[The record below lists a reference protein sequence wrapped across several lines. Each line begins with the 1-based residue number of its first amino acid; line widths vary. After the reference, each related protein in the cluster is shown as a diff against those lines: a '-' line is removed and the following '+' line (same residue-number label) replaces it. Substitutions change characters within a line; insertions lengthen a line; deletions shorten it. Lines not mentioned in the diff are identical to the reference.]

1 MKNTKTAKILV
12 AVLSAALILGAAF
25 AFSASAS
32 EAPEIVSK
40 NVSYEGALHLY
51 YAIPTTDT
59 VKADNTVVN
68 VYATNPDTDA
78 GAQLIGSY
86 SGKLEHIDVL
96 DGDYIVVRTQGI
108 PAKDIAKYVYAQ
120 PVSGDVAGKVYRY
133 SVAEYLYERLYV
145 SENSSDLQKKLYNT
159 TLQYGIDAQAVLDA
173 DATPIASYNYV
184 YAYDAT
190 LDAEGNNSGLYL
202 DGESVSLTYTGEET
216 LTGWNLKTLG
226 ENGAF
231 ADGVL
236 EGNVLNVDA
245 TTLITPSSEVIEIV
259 KRENNGETFDAAFK
273 DAAVENILLPDA
285 RDYKY
290 SNTIYANRGNT
301 ADHSKVT
308 FGVAADPTNPANR
321 ALHLTK
327 DSTTSTSFAPNLY
340 VNTPATSAFDMVV
353 FESDFYFDYYD
364 NTTKWNKTMQ
374 VNLLNGNT
382 AGVAVLLSP
391 LGDNGNNET
400 DIAVRVLGNNVT
412 TAYESVVGVK
422 AECNWFNARIEYQ
435 ILDASKGETE
445 TRVYINGEL
454 ITTVNYVYSAT
465 AQLDVTRAHVI
476 TGYNM
481 FGEFYMDN
489 VVCKKVYAA
498 DEARPAYTFEG
509 NTLPEG
515 KVTIGG
521 WGSGTKGTATVNNG
535 QLVLNSVQGY
545 NDTVNFYESQ
555 AAEENA
561 NTVVWSA
568 DLRTEAFADAGT
580 GGSYS
585 ELTFN
590 SGDDGSFRFNI
601 MLRNKVGASMYFK
614 SYGRSQK
621 LEVVPSP
628 SILSGD
634 IFNLRLE
641 YYVADDGTGR
651 VDIFIN
657 NKLMGTMD
665 DSTEGKPSVD
675 AINRFTFSC
684 RDGDTQNV
692 IFDNVR
698 LYKINK
704 TR

>member
-25 AFSASAS
+25 AFSAYAS

-51 YAIPTTDT
+51 YAIPATDT

-78 GAQLIGSY
+78 NAQLIGSY

-173 DATPIASYNYV
+173 DATPIANYNYV

-226 ENGAF
+226 ENGVF

-273 DAAVENILLPDA
+273 DSARENIDLPDTNKTYYNNYIFA
-285 RDYKY
+285 EKA
-290 SNTIYANRGNT
+290 SANVN
-301 ADHSKVT
+301 SVMS
-308 FGVAADPTNPANR
+308 FGVVKDPTDPTNNV
-321 ALHLTK
+321 LHIKKDNTDSATTYQSYLTFTAP
-327 DSTTSTSFAPNLY
+327 STN
-340 VNTPATSAFDMVV
+340 NFDTVV
-353 FESDFYFDYYD
+353 FETDLYNDFSDKSTSTVNQFDFRNGSTEGVTVLVGNSYD
-364 NTTKWNKTMQ
+364 NLTIRI
-374 VNLLNGNT
+374 NG
-382 AGVAVLLSP
+382 ASGGVS
-391 LGDNGNNET
+391 G
-400 DIAVRVLGNNVT
+400 
-412 TAYESVVGVK
+412 TAYEVVEGVL
-422 AECNWFNARIEYQ
+422 AENSWYTLRIEYQ

-445 TRVYINGEL
+445 TRVYVNGKHFK
-454 ITTVNYVYSAT
+454 TVNYVNT
-465 AQLDVTRAHVI
+465 MTPLTNVT
-476 TGYNM
+476 NM
-481 FGEFYMDN
+481 IVRTYGGVMGDLYMDN
-489 VVCKKVYAA
+489 VTIKKVYAA
-498 DEARPAYTFEG
+498 DEARPAYTFDG
-509 NTLPEG
+509 DTLPEG

-545 NDTVNFYESQ
+545 NDTVNFFESQ

-568 DLRTEAFADAGT
+568 DIKPTALAAFAN
-580 GGSYS
+580 GSYS
-585 ELTFN
+585 ELSFN
-590 SGDDGSFRFNI
+590 GTEGGNFRFNI
-601 MLRNKVGASMYFK
+601 MLRNSIGQFIYFK
-614 SYGRSQK
+614 SYARNPK
-621 LEVVPSP
+621 LELATTPTVY
-628 SILSGD
+628 SGD

-641 YYVADDGTGR
+641 YYVAADGMGR
-651 VDIFIN
+651 VDIYLN
-657 NKLMGTMD
+657 NNLMGTMD
-665 DSTEGKPSVD
+665 DPKEGSPSVD
-675 AINRFTFSC
+675 AVNRFVFSC
-684 RDGDTQNV
+684 RDGDTQNI